1 MGECQNRAEAISE
14 FKGMRDILRYE
25 KGEEERGRKRAD
37 KKEGKGER
45 KIMRERG
52 RTLEKEQK
60 SGIEGRW

>member
-1 MGECQNRAEAISE
+1 
-14 FKGMRDILRYE
+14 MRDILRYE